1 MNLDVMASCVA
12 KTKEI
17 FGVERPL
24 DMVAK
29 DQSILIFT
37 GCPLTFTHVQWHART
52 LKYKNT
58 QLNNSIF
65 KIANSQTLKQSKKT
79 LEVHQSKDVHDK

>member
-24 DMVAK
+24 DMEAK

-37 GCPLTFTHVQWHART
+37 ACPLTFTHVQWHART
-52 LKYKNT
+52 LQYKNT

-65 KIANSQTLKQSKKT
+65 KISQFPNFKTKQ
-79 LEVHQSKDVHDK
+79 KDFGGAPKQICT